1 MKRFI
6 VIVAAILLACA
17 AANAQFYSDYQW
29 MTIPSHADWTY
40 RTGEN
45 ASVEVTFVK
54 YGIPRDGTL
63 EYDIAD
69 DMLAPDTHGTAEL
82 KNGRA
87 VIKAGTRKTPGFR
100 DIRITLKLDGTMYRT
115 HVKVGFSPDKIVP
128 VVKEPSDF
136 VSFWKNAVAEAE
148 QTPLRIT
155 REPAPERNTA
165 KSDCWLV
172 RVYVNR
178 SQSIFGYLY
187 IPREKPAGGCPAVV
201 FSPGAGINTII
212 VPGWHRYYEDKGFIR
227 FVTEIHGLDPRSDT
241 KVYSAVNG
249 ILNDNGSGYLGNQIG
264 SRDSY
269 YMKHVYLSLVKSI
282 DMIAQLPE
290 WDGKNVVFKGGSQG
304 GALSLVA
311 AGLDPRVTVC
321 VADHPALADMA
332 ASLDGGRTDGYP
344 HFITNP
350 GILTPDAVKTLSY
363 YDVVNFAREIKVP
376 TQMSFGYND
385 DTCPPTTSFAVWN
398 SLGCE
403 KDLMLT
409 PINEHWASETT
420 EAAHVEWIM
429 EHLKK

>member
-1 MKRFI
+1 MFPKVSIFLQKKRAGAFLLAS
-6 VIVAAILLACA
+6 IVAG
-17 AANAQFYSDYQW
+17 AQFYSDYQW
-29 MTIPSHADWTY
+29 MTIPSHSDWTY

-63 EYDIAD
+63 EYNIAD
-69 DMLAPDTHGTAEL
+69 DMLAPDTHGTA
-82 KNGRA
+82 
-87 VIKAGTRKTPGFR
+87 
-100 DIRITLKLDGTMYRT
+100 
-115 HVKVGFSPDKIVP
+115 VKK
-128 VVKEPSDF
+128 PSDF
-136 VSFWKNAVAEAE
+136 TAFWKKAVAEVE

-155 REPAPERNTA
+155 REPVPERNTQ

-178 SQSIFGYLY
+178 SQSIYGYLY

-212 VPGWHRYYEDKGFIR
+212 VPGWHRFYEDKGFIR

-249 ILNDNGSGYLGNQIG
+249 ILNDNGSSYLGNQIE
-264 SRDSY
+264 SRDNY
-269 YMKHVYLSLVKSI
+269 YLKHVYLSLVKSI
-282 DMIAQLPE
+282 DMIEELPE
-290 WDGKNVVFKGGSQG
+290 WDGKNIVFKGGSQG

-332 ASLDGGRTDGYP
+332 ASIDGGRTDGYP
-344 HFITNP
+344 HFCTNP
-350 GILTPDAVKTLSY
+350 SILTPEAVKTLSY
-363 YDVVNFAREIKVP
+363 YDVVNFAREIKIP

-398 SLGCE
+398 SLGGE

-420 EAAHVEWIM
+420 EAAHVDWIL
-429 EHLKK
+429 EHLK